1 MFVAFSHHLDVQDII
16 EREVDDRELQVI
28 IIDATVKRVPT
39 RLIASHGPVKA
50 NWMQKQL
57 HYDGILRNL
66 ERIVREDES
75 MAQQIKEEPTLRLG
89 VWAADHNTV
98 CDRVH
103 DEIQGTVGGKQKGEH
118 AKVVDTIRKIEQI
131 MRIAD
136 AYRTIHGVEA
146 RDYTHGKRRIDRI
159 GTTASICPAAGPWLA
174 EIRHIPTHS
183 LEIVQQKKGGTM
195 EVHVSSRNHAEI
207 Q

>member
-1 MFVAFSHHLDVQDII
+1 MHKAHIIAGCESGLDDVSGTEAVEMAHWDRDISATLLHRGHHRTKTGMFVAFSHHLDVQDII

-28 IIDATVKRVPT
+28 IIDATVQRVPT
-39 RLIASHGPVKA
+39 RLIASHGPVKE

-57 HYDGILRNL
+57 HYDGILQNL

-75 MAQQIKEEPTLRLG
+75 MAQQKKEEPTLRLG
-89 VWAADHNTV
+89 VWVADHNMV

-131 MRIAD
+131 MHFAD

-146 RDYTHGKRRIDRI
+146 RD
-159 GTTASICPAAGPWLA
+159 
-174 EIRHIPTHS
+174 
-183 LEIVQQKKGGTM
+183 
-195 EVHVSSRNHAEI
+195 
-207 Q
+207 